1 MSSESVPAST
11 IASSASP
18 ASTTDV
24 TTHGGLDLWRVQLG
38 TGEVRVMSLDAL
50 DDAFQ
55 SGLIDE
61 STPVL
66 PPGAVAW
73 TKLADA
79 AGLDAPAPPA
89 PPASPASPAE
99 VDNVPSIAPIAVSL
113 SNSET
118 QTTGNATPYGQSP
131 YSLPDLDIDSMHDEA
146 FKPRKGRVFAFIG
159 LAVVLAGG
167 LGFAATKMGN
177 IASSATSSLSAPNPD
192 KAAAAAPPPA
202 AVDVPPATPAK
213 TLTDEQKAK
222 LAEADKAR
230 EAAAAAREAKRAKD
244 RPSSPARRGPREKSS
259 QPFVNGGSKFDP
271 LNGAL

>member
-1 MSSESVPAST
+1 MSSESLSSD
-11 IASSASP
+11 ASSASP

-24 TTHGGLDLWRVQLG
+24 NTHAGLDLWRVQLG

-79 AGLDAPAPPA
+79 AGLDADAPAAAGAPA
-89 PPASPASPAE
+89 AHAH
-99 VDNVPSIAPIAVSL
+99 VDHNVPSIAPLAVSL
-113 SNSET
+113 SE
-118 QTTGNATPYGQSP
+118 TTGNATPYGQSP
-131 YSLPDLDIDSMHDEA
+131 YSLPDLDIDAMNDEA
-146 FKPRKGRVFAFIG
+146 FKPKKGRVFAFIG

-177 IASSATSSLSAPNPD
+177 IASSATSSLSAPIPD
-192 KAAAAAPPPA
+192 KAAAAAPPA
-202 AVDVPPATPAK
+202 AVDLPPATPAK

-230 EAAAAAREAKRAKD
+230 EAAAAARDAKRAKD
-244 RPSSPARRGPREKSS
+244 RPSGPARRGPREKTS
-259 QPFVNGGSKFDP
+259 QPFVNGGNKFDP

>member
-1 MSSESVPAST
+1 MEARMSSESVTAEPA
-11 IASSASP
+11 P

-24 TTHGGLDLWRVQLG
+24 NTHAGLDLWRVQLG

-66 PPGAVAW
+66 PRGAVAW

-79 AGLDAPAPPA
+79 AGLDAPAAA
-89 PPASPASPAE
+89 PPAAQAAQA
-99 VDNVPSIAPIAVSL
+99 DHNVPSIAPLAVSL
-113 SNSET
+113 ASEI
-118 QTTGNATPYGQSP
+118 TGNATPYGQSP
-131 YSLPDLDIDSMHDEA
+131 YSVPDLDIDAMHDEA
-146 FKPRKGRVFAFIG
+146 FKALKPRKGRVFAFLG

-167 LGFAATKMGN
+167 LGFAATKMGD
-177 IASSATSSLSAPNPD
+177 IASSATSSLSAPNAD

-202 AVDVPPATPAK
+202 AVDVPPASPAK

-230 EAAAAAREAKRAKD
+230 EAAAAARDAKRAKD
-244 RPSSPARRGPREKSS
+244 RPSGPARRGPREKTS
-259 QPFVNGGSKFDP
+259 QPFVNGGNKFDP

>member
-1 MSSESVPAST
+1 MSSESVAS
-11 IASSASP
+11 

-24 TTHGGLDLWRVQLG
+24 STHEGLELWRVQLG

-79 AGLDAPAPPA
+79 AGLDAPAA
-89 PPASPASPAE
+89 PPPSPSGRAGEAQ
-99 VDNVPSIAPIAVSL
+99 VDNVPSIAPLAVSL
-113 SNSET
+113 SD
-118 QTTGNATPYGQSP
+118 TGKATPYGQSP
-131 YSLPDLDIDSMHDEA
+131 YALPDLDIDSMHDEA

-159 LAVVLAGG
+159 VAVILAGG

-177 IASSATSSLSAPNPD
+177 IASSATNSLSAAPE

-202 AVDVPPATPAK
+202 AVDVPPASPGK

-244 RPSSPARRGPREKSS
+244 RPSSPARRGPREKTS
-259 QPFVNGGSKFDP
+259 QPFVNGGNKFDP